1 MFNVLSKGL
10 RKKGQGGTSR
20 LLGDVE
26 HTVWSETYAEI
37 SFEHLAYHVLMVD
50 DLFHV
55 E

>member
-26 HTVWSETYAEI
+26 HTVWSETCAEI
-37 SFEHLAYHVLMVD
+37 TLEHLANARFMVD
-50 DLFHV
+50 DLY
-55 E
+55 